1 MKEFLSE
8 LLAEFVLPLHNPI
21 LVFSVILLIILLS
34 PILLQRFK
42 IPGIIGL
49 IISGIIIGPYGF
61 HIIESADNN
70 SAVELFS
77 TIGLLYIMFVAGL
90 ELNLAQF
97 KMNKYKSLSFGI
109 LTFIFPL
116 AIGYGLCHYILGY
129 DFNASL
135 LTASMF
141 ATHTLVAYPIVS
153 KLGVTKN
160 EAVAITVGGTIFT
173 DTAVLL
179 ILAVI
184 VGNAQGNLSQDFF
197 IRLGISFVLF
207 LIIMFFIVPKIA
219 RWFFSKLES
228 EKHAHFIFSLAV
240 LFFAAFLADI
250 SGLEPIIGA
259 FIAGLA
265 LNPIIPKTS
274 ALMNRIEFSGNA
286 LFIPFFL
293 ISVGMIVD
301 VSVVIQGWGA
311 AAVAGILIVGAVLGK
326 WIAAFLTQVFFKYSK
341 TQRNLIFGLSSSH
354 AAATLAVILVGYRLE
369 ILDDNILNGTII
381 LILVSCIIASFAT
394 ERAAK
399 TLALTDDDTPS
410 SEKTLNKFAEHILIP
425 VANLASVPK
434 LLEFAVLIKNLKS
447 TKPLSLLSI
456 IKNDSNAEL
465 NLLKTKDK
473 LEEYVQYGAAA
484 EIEVNTITTIDYN
497 VVEGISRMAKEVMVD
512 ILILGWPGKA
522 GIINKIAGE
531 RVNNIV
537 YSVNKNIFVTSIENA
552 FVENKRIILVT
563 PKLANKEKGFK
574 LWTEKVFKLASE
586 LSAGILHFGT
596 EEVDKSLKNLAKKNK
611 FNVKIEFHE
620 FTEWEDFLIL
630 ARYIEDD
637 DLFIIVSA
645 RRNSFS
651 YVAYFENIFA
661 KIERYYSDYNRI
673 VIFPQQIDS
682 SISQFEDLAN
692 NPLTKGIEAIENI
705 GKGIGKIFI
714 KPDITHDN
722 DED

>member
-1 MKEFLSE
+1 MQEFFSE
-8 LLAEFVLPLHNPI
+8 LLAEFTLPLSNPI
-21 LVFSVILLIILLS
+21 LVFSVILFIILLS

-61 HIIESADNN
+61 NIIANN
-70 SAVELFS
+70 SAIELFS

-97 KMNKYKSLSFGI
+97 KMNKYKSLTFGVF
-109 LTFIFPL
+109 TFIFPF
-116 AIGYGLCHYILGY
+116 AIGYALCHYVLGY
-129 DFNASL
+129 GINASV

-160 EAVAITVGGTIFT
+160 EAVAVTVGGTIFT

-179 ILAVI
+179 NLAI
-184 VGNAQGNLSQDFF
+184 IIGNTQGSLDQEFF
-197 IRLGISFVLF
+197 IRLGICFVLF
-207 LIIMFFIVPKIA
+207 LIIMFFLVPKVA

-228 EKHAHFIFSLAV
+228 EKHAHFIFALSV
-240 LFFAAFLADI
+240 LFFAAFLAEI

-259 FIAGLA
+259 FVAGLA

-301 VSVVIQGWGA
+301 VSVVVQGWGA
-311 AAVAGILIVGAVLGK
+311 AIVAGVLIVGAFFGK
-326 WIAAFLTQVFFKYSK
+326 WIAAFLTQVIFRYSG
-341 TQRNLIFGLSSSH
+341 TQRQLIFGLSTSH
-354 AAATLAVILVGYRLE
+354 AAATLAVILVGYRIG

-381 LILVSCIIASFAT
+381 LILVSCIIASFVT

-399 TLALTDDDTPS
+399 TLALTEEDS
-410 SEKTLNKFAEHILIP
+410 QIGEKTYNKFAEHILIP

-447 TKPLSLLSI
+447 SRPISLLSI
-456 IKNDSNAEL
+456 IQNDSNAEQ
-465 NLLKTKDK
+465 NLLKTKEK
-473 LEEYVQYGAAA
+473 LEDFIKYGAAA
-484 EIEVNTITTIDYN
+484 EVEVNAITSIDYN
-497 VVEGISRMAKEVMVD
+497 VVSGISRVSKEMMAD

-522 GIINKIAGE
+522 GIINKLAGE
-531 RVNNIV
+531 RVNKII
-537 YSVNKNIFVTSIENA
+537 YSGNKNVFVTSLENA
-552 FVENKRIILVT
+552 FVANKRIILVT
-563 PKLANKEKGFK
+563 PHLANKEKGFK
-574 LWTEKVFKLASE
+574 LWTEKVLKLASE
-586 LSAGILHFGT
+586 LSAQILHFGT
-596 EEVDKSLKNLAKKNK
+596 EEVDKSLKTLVKKNK
-611 FNVKIEFHE
+611 FNVKIEFSE
-620 FTEWEDFLIL
+620 FSEWEDFLIL
-630 ARYIEDD
+630 ARYIEKD
-637 DLFIIVSA
+637 DLMIVASA

-651 YVAYFENIFA
+651 YVPYFENIFS
-661 KIERYYSDYNRI
+661 KIERYYSEYNRI
-673 VIFPQQIDS
+673 VIFPQQIEG
-682 SISQFEDLAN
+682 SIAQYDDLAN

-705 GKGIGKIFI
+705 GKGIGKIFV
-714 KPDITHDN
+714 KSEEEEQN
-722 DED
+722 S

>member
-1 MKEFLSE
+1 MQEFFSD
-8 LLAEFVLPLHNPI
+8 LLAEFTLPLSNPI
-21 LVFSVILLIILLS
+21 LVFSVILFIILLS

-61 HIIESADNN
+61 NIIANN
-70 SAVELFS
+70 SAIELFS

-97 KMNKYKSLSFGI
+97 KMNKYKSLTFGVF
-109 LTFIFPL
+109 TFIFPF
-116 AIGYGLCHYILGY
+116 AIGYALCHYVLGY
-129 DFNASL
+129 GINASV

-160 EAVAITVGGTIFT
+160 EAVAVTVGGTIFT

-179 ILAVI
+179 ILAI
-184 VGNAQGNLSQDFF
+184 IIGNTQGSLDQEFF
-197 IRLGISFVLF
+197 IRLGICFVLF
-207 LIIMFFIVPKIA
+207 LIIMFFLVPKVA

-228 EKHAHFIFSLAV
+228 EKHAHFIFALSV
-240 LFFAAFLADI
+240 LFFAAFLAEI

-259 FIAGLA
+259 FVAGLA

-301 VSVVIQGWGA
+301 VSVVVQGWGA
-311 AAVAGILIVGAVLGK
+311 AIVAGVLIVGAFFGK
-326 WIAAFLTQVFFKYSK
+326 WIAAFLTQVIFRYSG
-341 TQRNLIFGLSSSH
+341 TQRQLIFGLSTSH
-354 AAATLAVILVGYRLE
+354 AAATLAVILVGYRIG

-381 LILVSCIIASFAT
+381 LILVSCIIASFVT

-399 TLALTDDDTPS
+399 TLALTEEDS
-410 SEKTLNKFAEHILIP
+410 QIGEKAYNKFAEHILIP

-447 TKPLSLLSI
+447 SRPISLLSI
-456 IKNDSNAEL
+456 IQNDSNAEQ
-465 NLLKTKDK
+465 NLLKTKEK
-473 LEEYVQYGAAA
+473 LEDFIKYGAAA
-484 EIEVNTITTIDYN
+484 EVEVNAITSIDYN
-497 VVEGISRMAKEVMVD
+497 VVSGISRVSKEMMAD

-522 GIINKIAGE
+522 GIINKLAGE
-531 RVNNIV
+531 RVNKII
-537 YSVNKNIFVTSIENA
+537 YSGNKNVFVTSLENA
-552 FVENKRIILVT
+552 FVANKRIILVT
-563 PKLANKEKGFK
+563 PHLANKEKGFK
-574 LWTEKVFKLASE
+574 LWTEKVLKLASE
-586 LSAGILHFGT
+586 LSAQILHFGT
-596 EEVDKSLKNLAKKNK
+596 EEVDKSLKTLVKKNK
-611 FNVKIEFHE
+611 FNVKIEFSE
-620 FTEWEDFLIL
+620 FSEWEDFLIL
-630 ARYIEDD
+630 ARYIEKD
-637 DLFIIVSA
+637 DLMIVASA

-651 YVAYFENIFA
+651 YVPYFENIFI
-661 KIERYYSDYNRI
+661 KIERYYSEYNRI
-673 VIFPQQIDS
+673 VIFPQQIEG
-682 SISQFEDLAN
+682 SIAQYDDLAN

-705 GKGIGKIFI
+705 GKGIGKIFV
-714 KPDITHDN
+714 KSEEEEQN
-722 DED
+722 S